1 MQTRHDKY
9 TAYSISDNISRSRRQ
24 WNTRYYTRQYFR
36 LWHIF
41 LKVKLSWYE
50 LRILNN
56 RTMRT
61 RAWDQMEPWC
71 AAVAGR
77 WTNNTTTRKLYGSC
91 DMRAARHLSLNIF
104 MVTVPSDPVT
114 AALQPG
120 LSNFDIIAH
129 SRCGEIVMLVCKTST
144 AFSKNRKFLKLPRL
158 WISISMYKYI
168 LSKLDNAI
176 CSIAA
181 CCRQMCPRLLQVL
194 SSPRLAQMFH
204 SRSCL
209 FLDCSLHCF
218 SIQYFRLWKFGTPHT
233 EKLGRFITM

>member
-1 MQTRHDKY
+1 MEQLISLRFRVWGFICWSTLYLVLLCTMQTRHDKY

-71 AAVAGR
+71 AAAAGR

-120 LSNFDIIAH
+120 LSNFDIIAQH
-129 SRCGEIVMLVCKTST
+129 
-144 AFSKNRKFLKLPRL
+144 
-158 WISISMYKYI
+158 KY
-168 LSKLDNAI
+168 SQCA
-176 CSIAA
+176 
-181 CCRQMCPRLLQVL
+181 
-194 SSPRLAQMFH
+194 
-204 SRSCL
+204 
-209 FLDCSLHCF
+209 
-218 SIQYFRLWKFGTPHT
+218 
-233 EKLGRFITM
+233 EKLLCLSAKPPLCSQRIKKF